1 MTKRIRNRAEFSQK
15 TRELTAQRAG
25 YKCSFPNCNR
35 VTVGPNKHP
44 DKLSCYKALHEARIA
59 HKLTGVPTP
68 FGWVDS
74 MKIHTSS
81 LFVDDI
87 EFYLAKLTL
96 ITGGNSV
103 GKTALCQWLASVA
116 HAHYLEGWAKVP
128 IDRKR
133 LFFGVSYHDP
143 EPHTVSV
150 SFLSDGC
157 PEYKLDT
164 TPTTIPTTPLKIIYP
179 QYIPHLNNYREEQ
192 DDLNL
197 ISGAL
202 NLHPYELKALCDDIA
217 TNGSDNVKSAWF
229 EENDEG
235 CYLIAEV
242 EGNELSPC
250 RFHDLSDSQR
260 DRVIMELGILAAN
273 QFAAMCPTLLILHS
287 GNSSGFWRF
296 DKDRLKL
303 YSDFLGSPT
312 CKFQTVVS
320 MIPERVNSTK
330 SVWSGW
336 KIIELEGEPPSARFR
351 SGIKAHYY

>member
-1 MTKRIRNRAEFSQK
+1 
-15 TRELTAQRAG
+15 
-25 YKCSFPNCNR
+25 
-35 VTVGPNKHP
+35 
-44 DKLSCYKALHEARIA
+44 
-59 HKLTGVPTP
+59 
-68 FGWVDS
+68 
-74 MKIHTSS
+74 MKIHTSP

-87 EFYLAKLTL
+87 EFDLAKLTL

-116 HAHYLEGWAKVP
+116 HAHYLERWAKVP

-133 LFFGVSYHDP
+133 LFFEVSYHDP

-150 SFLSDGC
+150 SFLSGKC

-164 TPTTIPTTPLKIIYP
+164 TPTTIPTAPLKIIYP

-202 NLHPYELKALCDDIA
+202 NLHPYELKALCDDIT

-242 EGNELSPC
+242 EDNELSPC
-250 RFHDLSDSQR
+250 RFQDLSDSQR

-273 QFAAMCPTLLILHS
+273 QFAAMCPTLLILDS
-287 GNSSGFWRF
+287 GSSSGFWQF
-296 DKDRLKL
+296 DKDWLKL

-320 MIPERVNSTK
+320 MIPERVNSTR
-330 SVWSGW
+330 SVWGGW
-336 KIIELEGEPPSARFR
+336 KIIELEGKPPSATFR
-351 SGIKAHYY
+351 SGIKAHYD